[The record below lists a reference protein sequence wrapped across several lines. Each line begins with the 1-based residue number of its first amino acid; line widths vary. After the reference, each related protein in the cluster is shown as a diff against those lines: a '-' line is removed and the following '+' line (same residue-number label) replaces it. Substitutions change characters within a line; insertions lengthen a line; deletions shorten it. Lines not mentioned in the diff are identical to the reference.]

1 MNMVAEGVK
10 TVGSVMKLGEQ
21 YSVDLPICGEVNKV
35 ITGTITGDH
44 AYRGLFAL
52 QPGHEAEPG

>member
-1 MNMVAEGVK
+1 
-10 TVGSVMKLGEQ
+10 MKLGEQ

>member
-10 TVGSVMKLGEQ
+10 TVSSVMQLGEQ
-21 YSVDLPICGEVNKV
+21 YGVDLPICGEVNKV
-35 ITGTITGDH
+35 ITGAVTGDH
-44 AYRGLFAL
+44 AYRGLFAM